1 MGKLPTTLKA
11 NMTVTLHIN
20 GHQIDV
26 PALMT
31 DTLRDALRAAGFTS
45 VRFGSHSGET
55 GAAAVLVEGRLVS
68 ADTLLVGQAVGHRI
82 ETVEGITSRIRELHP
97 IQLAFIETGAI
108 QSGYATPAMILAA
121 KALLERNP
129 DPSEAEVRDALSGI
143 LCRETGYVKP
153 VQAVLRAAAYLR
165 GEQPPMEGPDIVDAT
180 YLVTDLGGG
189 DEPAG
194 GETPAHDLPG
204 GATLTQ
210 TRPKTEVVLT
220 SRSPE
225 TTVVGR
231 PEIKVDAIKLA
242 KGNPAFVDDIE
253 MRGMLYARLLTSPHA
268 HARIL
273 DIDDR
278 EALALPGVHAA
289 IHYKNVARVKYAS
302 GGQSFPNPPPYDQVS
317 FDNKVRYVGDRV
329 AAVAAET
336 LQIAEE
342 ALKLIRVTYEVLPAV
357 FDEREAIA
365 PGAPV
370 IHDEDD
376 TPDIHDA
383 ARNIVHHIA
392 AELGDVEQG
401 LREADHAFEHTYY
414 VHQVQQAP
422 IEPHIAISWWDAD
435 ERLVIRTSTQVPF
448 HVRRMVAPLLGL
460 PVSRIRVIK
469 PRIGGGFGV
478 KQEMLIEDIV
488 GHLTIATGR
497 PVRLELTRAEEFH
510 SSRTR
515 HPETITFR
523 TGVTADG
530 RLHSMDMKVLGNT
543 GAYGTHGLT
552 VLTVSGL
559 RGLSSYNCPNRRFDC
574 LVVYTN
580 LPVPGAYRGYGGPQA
595 LFALESHMDEIAH
608 ALGIDPIQFRRKNW
622 VQAGDTLPMA
632 VLLGEGEKKTVVN
645 APIIYSCGLDE
656 CFVQGMA
663 AIEWE
668 RKSDPAWRIVPGKP
682 HIRRGLGA
690 AMCMHGTAI
699 PGLDMGGASIKINDD
714 GSFNLMVGATDLG
727 TGSDTILAQMAAEV
741 LGVPVADVIIY
752 SSDTDMTP
760 FDTGAYA
767 SSTTYISGTAVKRA
781 AEDIADQIRERAA
794 LLLELPDRHGI
805 RLENRHAVA
814 PDGRRVSL
822 ERIALHSLHQHDQ
835 RQLMATASYVSSAS
849 PPPFAGQFA
858 EVEVDTET
866 GQVTV
871 TKLVMAVDAGVPINP
886 LTASGQVEGGMIQ
899 ALGYGHCEEM
909 AYDDDGRM
917 VNARFGPYYIYRAD
931 EVPWMKTIL
940 VQTHEPTGPFG
951 AKAIAE
957 IPKDGVAPAIANAV
971 FDATGLRVRRI
982 PFTPQRV
989 YDALKATQTG
999 PEPISA

>member
-1 MGKLPTTLKA
+1 MS
-11 NMTVTLHIN
+11 VTLHIN
-20 GHQIDV
+20 GRDV
-26 PALMT
+26 DIQSYPQ
-31 DTLRDALRAAGFTS
+31 DNLRDALRNAGYVS

-55 GAAAVLVEGRLVS
+55 GAAAVLIDGRLMS
-68 ADTLLVGQAVGHRI
+68 ADTLLVGQVVGHSI
-82 ETVEGITSRIRELHP
+82 ETIESLNARVGDLHP
-97 IQLAFIETGAI
+97 LQRAFIETGAI
-108 QSGYATPAMILAA
+108 QSGYSTPAMILAA
-121 KALLERNP
+121 KGLLDQNP
-129 DPSEAEVRDALSGI
+129 NPTEAEVRDALSGV
-143 LCRETGYVKP
+143 LCRETGYLRP
-153 VQAVLRAAAYLR
+153 VVAVLRAAAYLR
-165 GEQPPMEGPDIVDAT
+165 GEEPPDIQPEVVEAG
-180 YLVTDLGGG
+180 YLVTAFPVDEDG
-189 DEPAG
+189 DAEPDVPEPPDPPAHG
-194 GETPAHDLPG
+194 AFGPTTDTRKKSTVLVLHSNTGPETKVVGKGET
-204 GATLTQ
+204 
-210 TRPKTEVVLT
+210 
-220 SRSPE
+220 
-225 TTVVGR
+225 
-231 PEIKVDAIKLA
+231 KVDAVKLA

-268 HARIL
+268 HARIV
-273 DIDDR
+273 DIDDS
-278 EALALPGVHAA
+278 EALALPGVRAVV
-289 IHYKNVARVKYAS
+289 HYKNVERVKYAS
-302 GGQSFPNPPPYDQVS
+302 GGQSYPNPPPHDQVS

-329 AAVAAET
+329 AAVAADTVE
-336 LQIAEE
+336 IAEA
-342 ALKLIRVTYEVLPAV
+342 ALKLIKVDYDVLPAV
-357 FDEREAIA
+357 FDEREAIL

-370 IHDEDD
+370 IHDETD
-376 TPDIHDA
+376 TEGIHDA
-383 ARNIVHHIA
+383 ASNLVHHIY
-392 AELGDVEQG
+392 AEKGDVEQG
-401 LREADHAFEHTYY
+401 FAEADHVFEYTYY
-414 VHQVQQAP
+414 VHQVQQVP
-422 IEPHIAISWWDAD
+422 IEPHIAISWWDSD

-497 PVRLELTRAEEFH
+497 PVRLELTRSEEFY

-515 HPETITFR
+515 HPETITYK
-523 TGVTADG
+523 TGVMADG
-530 RLHSMDMKVLGNT
+530 TLHSMDMQVLGNT

-559 RGLSSYNCPNRRFDC
+559 RGLSSYNCEHRRFDC
-574 LVVYTN
+574 KVVYTN

-608 ALGIDPIQFRRKNW
+608 AMGLDAIEFRRKNW
-622 VQAGDTLPMA
+622 VQAGDTMPMA
-632 VLLGEGEKKTVVN
+632 VLLGEGEKKTVID
-645 APIIYSCGLDE
+645 APVILSCGLDE

-663 AIEWE
+663 AIDWQ
-668 RKSDPAWRIVPGKP
+668 RKSDPTWRTVPGKP

-699 PGLDMGGASIKINDD
+699 PGLDMGGAHIKINDD
-714 GSFNLMVGATDLG
+714 GSFNVTVGATDLG

-741 LGVPVADVIIY
+741 LGVPLSDVVIY

-781 AEDIADQIRERAA
+781 AEQLADQIRERAA
-794 LLLELPDRHGI
+794 LMLGLDDWTDI
-805 RLENRHAVA
+805 RLENQQAIA
-814 PDGRRVSL
+814 PSGESVSM

-835 RQLMATASYVSSAS
+835 RQLMASASYVSSAS

-886 LTASGQVEGGMIQ
+886 LTAAGQVEGGMVQ

-909 AYDDDGRM
+909 VYDGEGRM
-917 VNARFGPYYIYRAD
+917 VNAALGPYHIYRAD
-931 EVPWMKTIL
+931 EMPELKAIL

-971 FDATGLRVRRI
+971 FDATGVRIRRI

-989 YDALKATQTG
+989 YEALQ
-999 PEPISA
+999 SL